1 MAQYLRLIYRV
12 HPVEQ
17 CESASTESNRR
28 NTMGIVIPFP
38 FEKLSR
44 NQHTEARRHQSA
56 SVIILPVIRIE
67 RAGNS
72 QKLQEAAAV
81 PKSRKLRRPQ
91 RHRTDAFGLFAQVSR
106 ADELNE

>member
-17 CESASTESNRR
+17 CESASAESNRR
-28 NTMGIVIPFP
+28 NNTMGIVIPFP

-72 QKLQEAAAV
+72 QQLQEAAAV
-81 PKSRKLRRPQ
+81 PKSRKLRR
-91 RHRTDAFGLFAQVSR
+91 HRTDAFGVSAQVSR
-106 ADELNE
+106 ANELNE